1 MKAVITGATGAIGG
15 ALIREL
21 LNRGDEILVLYREG
35 SSRNG
40 RILSHPNI
48 KTAACSLD
56 AYENFTWEGDSDY
69 DVFYHLAWNG
79 TTGPFR
85 NDWHLQNRNV
95 AWALDAVKLAS
106 RLGCRHFI
114 GVGSQAEYGRVEG
127 LLRPDTPVH
136 PENGYG
142 IAKLSAGWMTR
153 EYAHEL
159 GLAHNWVRVLSVYG
173 PGDGGQSLVMS
184 AIRSFREDGKA
195 SFTRG
200 EQVWDYLNSADA
212 ARALGMIGA
221 CGKSSRLQDIDGK
234 TYVLGSGRPARLRD
248 YIEIIRQE
256 AAPGA
261 EALYGAVPYAKKQV
275 MHLEADISDLKA
287 DFGWKPEIDFREG
300 IRAILAEEQAGPAN
314 KGAAAR

>member
-195 SFTRG
+195 SFTKG

-212 ARALGMIGA
+212 ARALRMIGA
-221 CGKSSRLQDIDGK
+221 CGKTSPSAGHRWKNLRAGQRKACQAQGLYRDHPAGGCSRGGGFVWSSALCEETGDA
-234 TYVLGSGRPARLRD
+234 SGGGYLRS
-248 YIEIIRQE
+248 EGGLWME
-256 AAPGA
+256 AG
-261 EALYGAVPYAKKQV
+261 
-275 MHLEADISDLKA
+275 D
-287 DFGWKPEIDFREG
+287 
-300 IRAILAEEQAGPAN
+300 
-314 KGAAAR
+314 